1 MKKKIRKSK
10 KKSKDA
16 LTGLN
21 DFSLEFPM
29 KIFSHEDLT
38 LPYKDPHIPKKIKQ
52 SQNQNLNL

>member
-1 MKKKIRKSK
+1 MKKKKKESK

-29 KIFSHEDLT
+29 KIFPHEDLT
-38 LPYKDPHIPKKIKQ
+38 FPYKDPHIAKKIKQ
-52 SQNQNLNL
+52 RQNQNLNL